1 VDVTASTDFISD
13 NVSEISGSEV
23 DRSKVPVVSKTGL
36 PQIRAKTAV
45 KGTINFHRGD
55 SEIHEEAQNDTL
67 KVSVSDYFPM
77 IKRGLTGEEEKDA
90 GSGVTAVGWKQKQD
104 IASRKEREENL
115 RDEVRVFETKVKKF
129 YPLLEEGVDV
139 VVWQLNKSAE
149 VGADGPGGLE
159 FAVKS
164 SSMTL
169 KLHRRG
175 DLLVQTVLTFNS
187 TGGYLSKALGRRRDK
202 AAHEPLPL
210 NDIIEIKPGCV
221 GFDHAELPSSS
232 TKKGKSSKVKSE
244 NMQSSLFLTLKATAT
259 PMALSR
265 SYFLRL
271 KSRSTRNDLLGG
283 LRGILADLQVHEGV
297 SISQIQTPAAAQ
309 QARRMPGS
317 AQKNA
322 GPNPFLGK
330 RGDIMVPL
338 AEVHDLIN
346 RERES
351 YDRILL
357 MMLQGSSDLKEKEDE
372 LLTLRGKLHQSMAEC
387 AEKDKTQANDSKLI
401 MQLSKKLE
409 TLLMEN
415 EDLRDNND
423 RLNQRLVDV
432 ECEKMNIT
440 AHMQQG

>member
-1 VDVTASTDFISD
+1 
-13 NVSEISGSEV
+13 
-23 DRSKVPVVSKTGL
+23 
-36 PQIRAKTAV
+36 
-45 KGTINFHRGD
+45 
-55 SEIHEEAQNDTL
+55 
-67 KVSVSDYFPM
+67 
-77 IKRGLTGEEEKDA
+77 
-90 GSGVTAVGWKQKQD
+90 
-104 IASRKEREENL
+104 
-115 RDEVRVFETKVKKF
+115 VFETKVKKF

-139 VVWQLNKSAE
+139 TVWQLNKTSE
-149 VGADGPGGLE
+149 VGGPGEEE
-159 FAVKS
+159 FVVKS

-210 NDIIEIKPGCV
+210 NDILEIKAGCV
-221 GFDHAELPSSS
+221 GFDHADLPSVT
-232 TKKGKSSKVKSE
+232 TKKGKTSKVKSE
-244 NMQSSLFLTLKATAT
+244 NLQSSLFLTIKATAT
-259 PMALSR
+259 PMASSR

-271 KSRSTRNDLLGG
+271 KSRSTRNDLLLG
-283 LRGILADLQVHEGV
+283 LRGVLADLQVHEGV
-297 SISQIQTPAAAQ
+297 GISQIQTPAAAQ

-317 AQKNA
+317 AHANT
-322 GPNPFLGK
+322 GPNPFMGR

-351 YDRILL
+351 YDRLL
-357 MMLQGSSDLKEKEDE
+357 LTLLQGGNDLKEKEDE
-372 LLTLRGKLHQSMAEC
+372 LLTLREKLYQSIAVSQ
-387 AEKDKTQANDSKLI
+387 EKDRTQANDSKLI

-423 RLNQRLVDV
+423 RLNQRLVHV
-432 ECEKMNIT
+432 ECKLKEHDISWC
-440 AHMQQG
+440 